1 MRYWWR
7 RALNILTIWL
17 YYIRIP
23 FLPKR
28 FKALSRFNLPRRIG
42 GRFRKYSIHY
52 CIDCKRHWPF
62 SGCGKLVSRDHGYKR
77 IKHSL
82 HITRSFGWRGKPPS
96 KYLKAIPVYKYN
108 GPPTPDEF
116 GLDEFIEET
125 GDQGPEGS
133 CGGWGDR
140 DTAAIDTKLRGIY
153 PKGGWSWR
161 CAYNGGRAV
170 EGRLQEEGVFLKDVA
185 AYRVQRGLC
194 TFNVWPS
201 KAWEEDSGSGKSWYA
216 DPSVVVH
223 PDDLAK
229 GKVKGFQLITTMEDF
244 YGAIYTRHA
253 VYAGLDWD
261 DVWMNV
267 VGLNMPKASGNSS
280 GGHSIAFFRY
290 SRKTGRSR
298 LQNSWTKFW
307 GKLGLGD
314 MLNSDLEARMRSG
327 EFIVYIYNTEPDP
340 GPEPDPDDWLDKL
353 QKLFEAFMKAL
364 TDLFGSM
371 PKKTKKRKARR

>member
-7 RALNILTIWL
+7 RALNVATSWL
-17 YYIRIP
+17 RLIPVLKRID
-23 FLPKR
+23 K
-28 FKALSRFNLPRRIG
+28 KT
-42 GRFRKYSIHY
+42 RKYSIHY

-62 SGCGKLVSRDHGYKR
+62 SGCGKLVSRDHGHKR
-77 IKHSL
+77 IKHS
-82 HITRSFGWRGKPPS
+82 HHTTRSFGWRGKPPS

-140 DTAAIDTKLRGIY
+140 DTAAIDTKVRKGKY

-161 CAYNGGRAV
+161 CAYNGGRAI
-170 EGRLQEEGVFLKDVA
+170 EGRLREEGVYLKDVA

-201 KAWEEDSGSGKSWYA
+201 KPWEEDSGSGKSWYA
-216 DPSVVVH
+216 DPSIVVH
-223 PDDLAK
+223 PDDLEK
-229 GKVKGFQLITTMEDF
+229 GRVKGFQLITTMADLQ
-244 YGAIYTRHA
+244 GAIYTRHA
-253 VYAGLDWD
+253 VYIGIDWD

-280 GGHSIAFFRY
+280 GGHSVTVFRY
-290 SRKTGRSR
+290 SRITGRAR

-314 MLNSDLEARMRSG
+314 MLLTDLEARMRSG
-327 EFIVYIYNTEPDP
+327 EFIVYIYDTEPDP
-340 GPEPDPDDWLDKL
+340 DGPEPDPDPDDWLDKL
-353 QKLFEAFMKAL
+353 QKLFEAFIKAL